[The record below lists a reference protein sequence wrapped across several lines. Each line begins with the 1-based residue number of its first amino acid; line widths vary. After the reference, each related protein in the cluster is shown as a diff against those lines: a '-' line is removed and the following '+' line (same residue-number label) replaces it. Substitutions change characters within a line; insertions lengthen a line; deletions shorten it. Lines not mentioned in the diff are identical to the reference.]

1 MKRQDLIG
9 TFVHHPVAANLLMLM
24 LILAG
29 FFALSRLNVQFFPNF
44 NLDVVTVRV
53 EWRGAAAEDVDEG
66 ITTPIEQKLK
76 TVSGVKHIT
85 STSSQGIS
93 SISIEFHEGVDPIS
107 AVDEVKQAVDQFR
120 NLPQDAK
127 QPEVSRIIRHEPIA
141 RVLLTGDSLD
151 ELRYLARKFEK
162 DLLARGIDK
171 VDLLGL
177 PDEEVSID
185 VPGKELERLG
195 LTLDQVGTRLAATN
209 RDLPAG
215 AVGGAGKGGEVER
228 EVRGVN
234 LRKDPRDYAD
244 LPLVTEAGS
253 RVELGQVAHI
263 SRGPRDG
270 SVFLD
275 VADQPAVQLLLQRAE
290 EGNSLTAAKRMQAWL
305 DDTLP
310 TLPPTVKLH
319 VYDETWSLIEERI
332 GLLVRNG
339 AQGLLIVTLILLLF
353 LNGRVTFWVAMGIPT
368 AFMATLGVVWL
379 VGGSINMIS
388 LFALIMAL
396 GVIVDD
402 AIVVGEDAYAHHKM
416 GEDPLYASEGGARRM
431 FWPVIASSLTTV
443 AAFLPLMLVSGP
455 TGKIMF
461 DIPFIMVCVII
472 ASVIEC
478 FFILPA
484 HLRNVFVKDTGNKM
498 SRTRQRLED
507 GFARFRD
514 NIFRPLVTKAIDYRG
529 VTLATGVAVLILVV
543 GLLAGGRVKF
553 TFFPSPEPSV
563 VYANVTFA
571 SGTPR
576 DRVDDFLTHLRH
588 TLAETEKSFGV
599 KHTSQSPGSP
609 KIDLAPSGG
618 GSDSGAEPGVRL
630 VREAVSQSGAL
641 TGTNVRQGDQ
651 FGAVTVELIPSDQRE
666 VRTEAFIKAWQD
678 RIHVPA
684 GIENFVVAPRKQGP
698 PGGDLVIRLQGRDAH
713 TLKQAALEL
722 QTSLRQIPGVYG
734 IEDDMPYGR
743 EQILF
748 KLTPAGEALGL
759 TLDELSRQLRAALDG
774 KLVQLFQDGAD
785 EVEVRV
791 RLPAEER
798 ASLALLDRFNVRTPD
813 GNWVPLTTLAS
824 WSTRQGFEALRHAE
838 NNLAVEV
845 NGSVNSAV
853 ANINEILTGL
863 AENDMPRLEHKYGIH
878 WSFEGRAAD
887 QRETMAD
894 MKTGLLLG
902 LALIYLVLAWVF
914 GHYGWPLI
922 IMLAIPFGLVGAITG
937 HWVMGIDLTVL
948 SLFGLFGLSGIV
960 VNDAI
965 ILVEFYRHQREKGVA
980 VREALINAACLRL
993 RAILLTSM
1001 TTIGGLSTL
1010 MMETS
1015 LQAQFLIPMATSI
1028 TFGLAAT
1035 TFIALLWLPAMLSLY
1050 ESGHE
1055 RVMRLMGKPVVA

>member
-1 MKRQDLIG
+1 MKRQDLLG
-9 TFVHHPVAANLLMLM
+9 SFVHHPVAANLLMIM

-29 FFALSRLNVQFFPNF
+29 FFALSKLNVQFFPNF

-127 QPEVSRIIRHEPIA
+127 TPEVSRIIRYEPIA
-141 RVLLTGDSLD
+141 RVLLTGDSLE
-151 ELRYLARKFEK
+151 ELRYLARRFEK
-162 DLLARGIDK
+162 ELLARGVDK

-177 PDEEVSID
+177 PDEEVSIN
-185 VPGKELERLG
+185 VPGKELERMG

-215 AVGGAGKGGEVER
+215 AVGGEGKGGEVER

-234 LRKDPRDYAD
+234 LRKDPRDYAN
-244 LPLVTEAGS
+244 LPLVTEAGT
-253 RVELGQVAHI
+253 RMELGQVAQVT
-263 SRGPRDG
+263 RGPRDG

-275 VADQPAVQLLLQRAE
+275 VGDKPAVQLLLQRTE
-290 EGNSLTAAKRMQAWL
+290 EGNSITAAERMQAWL
-305 DDTLP
+305 KDTKP
-310 TLPPTVKLH
+310 TLPPSVQLH
-319 VYDETWSLIEERI
+319 VYDEQWSLIQERI
-332 GLLVRNG
+332 GLLVTNG
-339 AQGLLIVTLILLLF
+339 AQGLLIVVLILLLF

-416 GEDPLYASEGGARRM
+416 GEDPMYASEGGARRM

-455 TGKIMF
+455 IGKIMF
-461 DIPFIMVCVII
+461 DIPFIMVCVLI
-472 ASVIEC
+472 ASVVEC
-478 FFILPA
+478 FLILPA
-484 HLRNVFVKDTGNKM
+484 HLRNVFVKEAVNGAGHKV

-507 GFARFRD
+507 GFTHFRD
-514 NIFRPLVTKAIDYRG
+514 NLFRPLVTKAIDYRG
-529 VTLATGVAVLILVV
+529 VTLAAGLAVLILAV

-576 DRVDDFLTHLRH
+576 ARVDEFLAHLRH
-588 TLAETEKSFGV
+588 TLAETEQGYGV
-599 KHTSQSPGSP
+599 KLIRQ
-609 KIDLAPSGG
+609 AM
-618 GSDSGAEPGVRL
+618 
-630 VREAVSQSGAL
+630 SQSGAL

-651 FGAVTVELIPSDQRE
+651 FGAVTVELIPSDQRD
-666 VRTEAFIKAWQD
+666 VRTEAFVKAWQD

-722 QTSLRQIPGVYG
+722 QASLRQIPGVYG

-748 KLTPAGEALGL
+748 KLTPAGESLGL

-798 ASLALLDRFNVRTPD
+798 ASLALLDRFNVHTPD
-813 GNWVPLTTLAS
+813 GSWVPLSTVAS

-838 NNLAVEV
+838 SNLAVEV
-845 NGSVNSAV
+845 NGTVNSAV

-863 AENDMPRLEHKYGIH
+863 ADNDMPRLEHKYGVR

-894 MKTGLLLG
+894 MKVGLMLG
-902 LALIYLVLAWVF
+902 LSLIYLVLAWVF

-965 ILVEFYRHQREKGVA
+965 VLVEFYRHERKKGVP

-993 RAILLTSM
+993 RAILLTSL

-1035 TFIALLWLPAMLSLY
+1035 TFIALLWLPAMLSFY
-1050 ESGHE
+1050 VSGHV
-1055 RVMRLMGKPVVA
+1055 RLMRLIGKPATA

>member
-1 MKRQDLIG
+1 MKQRQDLLG
-9 TFVHHPVAANLLMLM
+9 TFVHHPVAANLLMIM

-29 FFALSRLNVQFFPNF
+29 FFALSKLNVQFFPNF

-127 QPEVSRIIRHEPIA
+127 QPEVSRVIRYEPIA
-141 RVLLTGDSLD
+141 RVLLTGDSLE

-162 DLLARGIDK
+162 DLLARGVDK

-177 PDEEVSID
+177 PDEEVSIN

-215 AVGGAGKGGEVER
+215 AVGGEGKGGEVER

-244 LPLVTEAGS
+244 LPLVTEAGT
-253 RVELGQVAHI
+253 RMELGQVAQVT
-263 SRGPRDG
+263 RGPRDG

-275 VADQPAVQLLLQRAE
+275 VGDKPAVQLLLQRAE
-290 EGNSLTAAKRMQAWL
+290 EGNSITAAERMQAWL
-305 DDTLP
+305 EDTKP
-310 TLPPTVKLH
+310 TLPPSVQIH
-319 VYDETWSLIEERI
+319 VYDEQWSLIQERI
-332 GLLVRNG
+332 GLLVTNG
-339 AQGLLIVTLILLLF
+339 IQGLLIVVLILLLF

-416 GEDPLYASEGGARRM
+416 GEDPMYASEGGARRM
-431 FWPVIASSLTTV
+431 YWPVIASSLTTV

-455 TGKIMF
+455 IGKIMF
-461 DIPFIMVCVII
+461 DIPFIMVCVLI
-472 ASVIEC
+472 ASVVEC
-478 FFILPA
+478 FLILPA
-484 HLRNVFVKDTGNKM
+484 HLRNVFVKEAAKSSGHKM
-498 SRTRQRLED
+498 SRIRQRLED
-507 GFARFRD
+507 GFAHFRD
-514 NIFRPLVTKAIDYRG
+514 NLFRPLVTKAIDYRG
-529 VTLATGVAVLILVV
+529 VTLATGLAVLVLAV

-576 DRVDDFLTHLRH
+576 ARVDDFLAHLRH
-588 TLAETEKSFGV
+588 TLAETEQGYGV
-599 KHTSQSPGSP
+599 KLIRQ
-609 KIDLAPSGG
+609 
-618 GSDSGAEPGVRL
+618 
-630 VREAVSQSGAL
+630 AVSQSGAL

-651 FGAVTVELIPSDQRE
+651 FGAVTVELIPSDQRD
-666 VRTEAFIKAWQD
+666 VRTEAFVKAWQD

-722 QTSLRQIPGVYG
+722 QASLRQIPGVYG

-748 KLTPAGEALGL
+748 KLTSAGEALGL

-813 GNWVPLTTLAS
+813 GNWVPLSTVAS

-838 NNLAVEV
+838 SNLAVEV
-845 NGSVNSAV
+845 NGTVNSAV

-863 AENDMPRLEHKYGIH
+863 ADNDMPRLEHKYGVR

-894 MKTGLLLG
+894 MKIGLMLG
-902 LALIYLVLAWVF
+902 LSLIYLVLAWVF

-965 ILVEFYRHQREKGVA
+965 VLVEFYRHERQKGVP

-993 RAILLTSM
+993 RAILLTSL

-1035 TFIALLWLPAMLSLY
+1035 TFIALLWLPAMLSVY
-1050 ESGHE
+1050 ESGHV
-1055 RVMRLMGKPVVA
+1055 RLMRLIGRTVPA

>member
-1 MKRQDLIG
+1 MKGQDLLG
-9 TFVHHPVAANLLMLM
+9 SFVHHPVAANLLMIM

-76 TVSGVKHIT
+76 TVSGVKHVT

-93 SISIEFHEGVDPIS
+93 SISIEFHEGVDPVS

-127 QPEVSRIIRHEPIA
+127 QPEVARVIRYEPIA
-141 RVLLTGDSLD
+141 RVLLTGDSLE
-151 ELRYLARKFEK
+151 ELRHLARRFEK
-162 DLLARGIDK
+162 DLLARGVDK

-177 PDEEVSID
+177 PDEEIAID
-185 VPGKELERLG
+185 VPARELERLG

-215 AVGGAGKGGEVER
+215 AVGGEGKGGEVER

-244 LPLVTEAGS
+244 LPLVTEAGT
-253 RVELGQVAHI
+253 RVELGQVAQVT
-263 SRGPRDG
+263 RGPRDG
-270 SVFLD
+270 SVYLT
-275 VADQPAVQLLLQRAE
+275 VGDQPAVQLLLQRAE
-290 EGNSLTAAKRMQAWL
+290 KGNSLKAAERMQTWL
-305 DDTLP
+305 ESVRP
-310 TLPPTVKLH
+310 TLPPTVQLH
-319 VYDETWSLIEERI
+319 VYDETWSLIKDRI
-332 GLLVRNG
+332 GLLVKNG
-339 AQGLLIVTLILLLF
+339 AQGLLIVVLILLLF
-353 LNGRVTFWVAMGIPT
+353 LNGRVTFWVAMGIPV

-416 GEDPLYASEGGARRM
+416 GEDPMYASEGGARRM
-431 FWPVIASSLTTV
+431 FWPVTASSLTTV

-455 TGKIMF
+455 IGKIMF
-461 DIPFIMVCVII
+461 DIPFIMVCVLL
-472 ASVIEC
+472 ASVVEC
-478 FFILPA
+478 FLILPA
-484 HLRNVFVKDTGNKM
+484 HLRNVFVKDTGHQAN
-498 SRTRQRLED
+498 RLRQRLER
-507 GFARFRD
+507 GFDYIRD
-514 NIFRPLVTKAIDYRG
+514 DLFRPLVTRAIDNRG
-529 VTLATGVAVLILVV
+529 VTLAAGLAAIILVV
-543 GLLAGGRVKF
+543 GLVAGGRVKF
-553 TFFPSPEPSV
+553 TFFPTPEPSV
-563 VYANVTFA
+563 VYANVSFA

-576 DRVDDFLTHLRH
+576 DRVDEFLAHLRH
-588 TLAETEKSFGV
+588 TLAETEKAYG
-599 KHTSQSPGSP
+599 T
-609 KIDLAPSGG
+609 
-618 GSDSGAEPGVRL
+618 RL
-630 VREAVSQSGAL
+630 ILQAVSQSGAL

-651 FGAVTVELIPSDQRE
+651 FGAVTVELIPSDHRD
-666 VRTEAFIKAWQD
+666 VRTETFIKAWQD

-684 GIENFVVAPRKQGP
+684 GMENFVVAPRRQGP

-713 TLKQAALEL
+713 ILKQAALEL
-722 QTSLRQIPGVYG
+722 QASLRQIPGVYG

-743 EQILF
+743 EQLLF
-748 KLTPAGEALGL
+748 RLTPAGESLGL

-791 RLPAEER
+791 RLPVEER
-798 ASLALLDRFNVRTPD
+798 SSLALLDRFNVRTPD
-813 GNWVPLTTLAS
+813 GSWVPLTTVAT
-824 WSTRQGFEALRHAE
+824 WTTRQGFEALRHAE

-845 NGSVNSAV
+845 NATVNSAV
-853 ANINEILTGL
+853 ANINEILAGL
-863 AENDMPRLEHKYGIH
+863 AESDMPRLEQKYGVR

-894 MKTGLLLG
+894 MKVGLMLG
-902 LALIYLVLAWVF
+902 LALVYLILSWVF

-922 IMLAIPFGLVGAITG
+922 IMLAIPFGLVGAVTG

-948 SLFGLFGLSGIV
+948 SMFGLFGLSGIV
-960 VNDAI
+960 VNDSI
-965 ILVEFYRHQREKGVA
+965 VLVEFYHHQRQKGVP

-993 RAILLTSM
+993 RAILLTSL

-1028 TFGLAAT
+1028 TFGLATT

-1050 ESGHE
+1050 ESGHV
-1055 RVMRLMGKPVVA
+1055 RLMRLMGSPASA

>member
-1 MKRQDLIG
+1 MKRRDLLG

-127 QPEVSRIIRHEPIA
+127 QPEVARIIRYEPIA
-141 RVLLTGDSLD
+141 RVLLTGDSLE

-162 DLLARGIDK
+162 DLLARGVDK

-177 PDEEVSID
+177 PDEEVSIN

-215 AVGGAGKGGEVER
+215 AVGGEGQGGEVER

-234 LRKDPRDYAD
+234 LRKDPRDYGD

-253 RVELGQVAHI
+253 RVELGQVADI
-263 SRGPRDG
+263 NRGPRDG

-275 VADQPAVQLLLQRAE
+275 VGDKPAVQLLLQRAE
-290 EGNSLTAAKRMQAWL
+290 EGNSITAAERMQDWL
-305 DDTLP
+305 EATRP
-310 TLPPTVKLH
+310 TLPPSVQIH
-319 VYDETWSLIEERI
+319 VYDEQWSLIQERI
-332 GLLVRNG
+332 GLLVKNG
-339 AQGLLIVTLILLLF
+339 AQGLLIVVLILLLF

-416 GEDPLYASEGGARRM
+416 GEDPMYASEGGARRM

-455 TGKIMF
+455 IGKIMF
-461 DIPFIMVCVII
+461 DIPFIMVCVLI

-484 HLRNVFVKDTGNKM
+484 HLRNVFVKDTGHKM

-507 GFARFRD
+507 GFANFRD
-514 NIFRPLVTKAIDYRG
+514 NLFRPLVTRAIDYRG
-529 VTLATGVAVLILVV
+529 VTLAAGLAVIILAV

-576 DRVDDFLTHLRH
+576 ARVDDFLAHLRH
-588 TLAETEKSFGV
+588 TLAETEQGYGV
-599 KHTSQSPGSP
+599 KLIRQ
-609 KIDLAPSGG
+609 
-618 GSDSGAEPGVRL
+618 
-630 VREAVSQSGAL
+630 AVSQSGAL

-651 FGAVTVELIPSDQRE
+651 FGAVTVELIPSDQRD
-666 VRTEAFIKAWQD
+666 VRTEAFVKAWQD

-722 QTSLRQIPGVYG
+722 QASLRQIPGVYG

-774 KLVQLFQDGAD
+774 KLVQLFQDGPD

-813 GNWVPLTTLAS
+813 GSWVPLTTVAS
-824 WSTRQGFEALRHAE
+824 WTTRQGFEALRHAE
-838 NNLAVEV
+838 SNLAVEV
-845 NGSVNSAV
+845 NGTVNSAV

-863 AENDMPRLEHKYGIH
+863 SENDMPRLEHKYGIH

-894 MKTGLLLG
+894 MKIGLMLG
-902 LALIYLVLAWVF
+902 LSLIYLVLAWVF

-937 HWVMGIDLTVL
+937 HWLMGIDLTVL

-965 ILVEFYRHQREKGVA
+965 VLVEFYRHERQKGVP

-993 RAILLTSM
+993 RAILLTSL

-1028 TFGLAAT
+1028 TFGLATT
-1035 TFIALLWLPAMLSLY
+1035 TFIALLWLPAMLSVY
-1050 ESGHE
+1050 ESGHV
-1055 RVMRLMGKPVVA
+1055 RLMRLLGRPAPA